1 MSHDCISSDLLL
13 LIFPNIPSSCQSQSY
28 AICDSCEC
36 KEHVS
41 LVTQQRSVAHLFYRS
56 VLIARIFSLDSFI
69 AIVGALRAPFIVT
82 QPISGPLS
90 PPQSRFLASAGDYS
104 LTFGNYY
111 LCMCV
116 CVYFQM
122 NVCTCVSAYIH
133 IGLHNH
139 ALPVLDVNRAERT
152 AVDRSEKRKTE
163 PAYRDK
169 SQVFLCYPCHF
180 KLFLTSNKQ
189 RPLF

>member
-1 MSHDCISSDLLL
+1 M
-13 LIFPNIPSSCQSQSY
+13 
-28 AICDSCEC
+28 
-36 KEHVS
+36 
-41 LVTQQRSVAHLFYRS
+41 
-56 VLIARIFSLDSFI
+56 DSFI

-116 CVYFQM
+116 YFEM
-122 NVCTCVSAYIH
+122 NVCTCVSAYIL
-133 IGLHNH
+133 IRLHNH

-152 AVDRSEKRKTE
+152 AVDQSEKRKTE
-163 PAYRDK
+163 PAHRDK
-169 SQVFLCYPCHF
+169 LQVFLCYLCHI
-180 KLFLTSNKQ
+180 KLFLTSNKKS
-189 RPLF
+189 PCSNYLA